1 MRKQQKKTNILLT
14 IFFKYWLS
22 AILLV
27 VLITLI
33 RQNFWINEF
42 PFSLI
47 QKQAVIDKNKHLNA
61 LLSEDNKNKSI
72 SIKAHSET
80 GMEILE
86 SQARYRFGLIKKGER
101 FYQINQSTSDSK

>member
-1 MRKQQKKTNILLT
+1 MRRQDKKPNILLT

-22 AILLV
+22 AVLLV

-42 PFSLI
+42 PFSLTK
-47 QKQAVIDKNKHLNA
+47 KQAIIDKNNHLNA
-61 LLSEDNKNKSI
+61 LLSQDNKDKAT

-80 GMEILE
+80 AMEILE

-101 FYQINQSTSDSK
+101 FYQINQ